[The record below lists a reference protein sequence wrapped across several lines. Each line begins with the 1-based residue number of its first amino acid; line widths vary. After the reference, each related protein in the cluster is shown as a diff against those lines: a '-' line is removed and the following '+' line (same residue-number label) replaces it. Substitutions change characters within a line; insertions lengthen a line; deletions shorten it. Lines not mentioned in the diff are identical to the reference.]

1 MKVITLA
8 PNIPA
13 PYNTMGAIYEHQ
25 GKKDKALDCYMIA
38 AHLNKLV
45 RHGTQYRPKYYA
57 TSTWHRLFVM
67 HIHVYYV

>member
-8 PNIPA
+8 PNIPG

-45 RHGTQYRPKYYA
+45 RGVA
-57 TSTWHRLFVM
+57 TC
-67 HIHVYYV
+67 VYTTAWVELGGVGLASV